1 MAPAP
6 RTCRAAHLFSIK
18 AVTWM
23 GLLGLHD
30 QKPRGTAR
38 RVSSFDG
45 TSKNARAHPDYGST
59 RVSPHRTR
67 HTVPLWSSVLYSILC
82 RMFTYYIYLYNV
94 KNRKRVLSRSTSGIV
109 YYTYH

>member
-82 RMFTYYIYLYNV
+82 RMFTYYINV

>member
-67 HTVPLWSSVLYSILC
+67 HTVPLWSSVLQYTLS
-82 RMFTYYIYLYNV
+82 YVYL
-94 KNRKRVLSRSTSGIV
+94 I
-109 YYTYH
+109 

>member
-30 QKPRGTAR
+30 QKPEA
-38 RVSSFDG
+38 
-45 TSKNARAHPDYGST
+45 T
-59 RVSPHRTR
+59 R
-67 HTVPLWSSVLYSILC
+67 YSASCI
-82 RMFTYYIYLYNV
+82 FF
-94 KNRKRVLSRSTSGIV
+94 
-109 YYTYH
+109 

>member
-1 MAPAP
+1 VAPAP

-45 TSKNARAHPDYGST
+45 TSKNARAHT
-59 RVSPHRTR
+59 QTTVALAFPHTA
-67 HTVPLWSSVLYSILC
+67 HATPFPCGQACYSILC
-82 RMFTYYIYLYNV
+82 RMFTYYI
-94 KNRKRVLSRSTSGIV
+94 KCKKQKESTKS
-109 YYTYH
+109 

>member
-38 RVSSFDG
+38 RVSSLMG
-45 TSKNARAHPDYGST
+45 RVKMRAHT
-59 RVSPHRTR
+59 QTTVALAFPHTA
-67 HTVPLWSSVLYSILC
+67 HATPFPCGQACYTVYSVVCLPII
-82 RMFTYYIYLYNV
+82 FIYIP
-94 KNRKRVLSRSTSGIV
+94 
-109 YYTYH
+109 